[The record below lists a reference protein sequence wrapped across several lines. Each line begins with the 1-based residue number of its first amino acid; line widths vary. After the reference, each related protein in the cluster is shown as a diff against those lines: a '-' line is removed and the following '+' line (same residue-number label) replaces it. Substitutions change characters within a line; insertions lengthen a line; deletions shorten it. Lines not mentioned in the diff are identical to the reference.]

1 MSLSWRERILV
12 SLEPGAVHAVQLRS
26 GEKRAVPAP
35 WLDALKDILA
45 GWEPADVTI
54 VASNRLVRYVVV
66 PRSSEVSEGDEA
78 EALARH
84 HFARVHGERAR
95 QWHVRYAP
103 AGGLASAVDL
113 SLLEGLREFFG
124 QCKRQRLAS
133 LQPYL
138 MAAFNRWRA
147 RIPREGAWLVLHEA
161 GASCVALY
169 ERGAW
174 TGVSVSRG
182 SVPAE
187 ALVERERLRMGGA
200 GAPKTLL
207 VSDSRDGYAMALSA
221 R

>member
-1 MSLSWRERILV
+1 M
-12 SLEPGAVHAVQLRS
+12 SLEPGAVHAVRLRS
-26 GEKRAVPAP
+26 GEKRAVAAP
-35 WLDALKDILA
+35 WQDALKDILA
-45 GWEPADVTI
+45 GWEPGDVTI

-66 PRSSEVSEGDEA
+66 PRSREVSAGDEA

-95 QWHVRYAP
+95 RWHVRYAP
-103 AGGLASAVDL
+103 VGGLASAVDL
-113 SLLEGLREFFG
+113 SLLEGLRELFA
-124 QCKRQRLAS
+124 QRKRLRLAS

-147 RIPREGAWLVLHEA
+147 RIPREGAWLVLHET

-174 TGVSVSRG
+174 TGVSVRRG
-182 SVPAE
+182 SAAAE

-200 GAPKTLL
+200 GTPKTLL
-207 VSDSRDGYAMALSA
+207 VSDAQDGYAMALSA